1 MNNDQGLHCD
11 NDSIPSSQNKF
22 SKAGLKPDIIEL
34 FGCVD
39 NVGNPEVERK
49 FQNKICGALNGLFHS
64 LRPAA
69 AYWVSIESIRD
80 L

>member
-22 SKAGLKPDIIEL
+22 SKAGLNPDIIEL

-49 FQNKICGALNGLFHS
+49 FQNKI
-64 LRPAA
+64 
-69 AYWVSIESIRD
+69 
-80 L
+80 